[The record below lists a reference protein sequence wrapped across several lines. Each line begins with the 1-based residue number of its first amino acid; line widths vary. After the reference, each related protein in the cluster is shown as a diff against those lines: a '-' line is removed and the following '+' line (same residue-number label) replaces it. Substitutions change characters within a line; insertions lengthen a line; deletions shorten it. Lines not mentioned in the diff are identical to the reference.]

1 MEDPSAEK
9 SKRLTD
15 EKKSNKG
22 AAAIVFSLLI
32 SVSMSG
38 FALWST
44 LDIPEISSGSDGEN
58 GQTSLMKTAGLY
70 GNHGCED
77 GGVSIQVGIDKNND
91 GSLTGEEVDDIR
103 NLCHGVEGLSG
114 PMGSPGS
121 NGFDG
126 WNGTDG
132 SNGTDGLNGSNALV
146 EHQSGAVG
154 PCPDAMVLTFGV
166 DVSPQDGILSESEIN
181 SVLKLCLESLLNQ
194 RITDREAQSGN
205 TFTGICSAGTLLNGQ
220 FIVALTTASGCE
232 ISYFD
237 KNSNYVYRA
246 QDLNPT
252 GDSMP
257 GRNLGF
263 TVHND
268 RAWFDADDGTSRQV
282 WSTDGVTAWKETNY
296 SFNFSAGSEL
306 LVVDN
311 EIIIVSPNGMTTI
324 GDTDTHI
331 NGNFNNISIVFNNL
345 VYNDA
350 TGYNIGNEHFTGEIH
365 GQAIEVD
372 GNYWFMATTDSD
384 GMELHK
390 SNGVIIEKMTSTLR
404 GIPAAKFPILYYG
417 HEILF
422 DAKLGADIDTGF
434 LAYNMMTNTVDKV
447 TGNVLLP
454 GDNTKPLIHKG
465 KLWFD
470 CTTGSAGNE
479 LCTYDGVDARV
490 HFDYTPGI
498 SSSFPKHITVVE
510 DELVLIIDD
519 TTLGGV
525 LVKVDVGIS
534 LLWDPEPG
542 QQAAGLVGKIWVAED
557 ALYFMANSSSFGQ
570 EMYLYPTGALL
581 GDWIVV
587 QPRQS

>member
-1 MEDPSAEK
+1 
-9 SKRLTD
+9 
-15 EKKSNKG
+15 
-22 AAAIVFSLLI
+22 
-32 SVSMSG
+32 
-38 FALWST
+38 
-44 LDIPEISSGSDGEN
+44 
-58 GQTSLMKTAGLY
+58 
-70 GNHGCED
+70 
-77 GGVSIQVGIDKNND
+77 
-91 GSLTGEEVDDIR
+91 
-103 NLCHGVEGLSG
+103 
-114 PMGSPGS
+114 MGSPGS

-126 WNGTDG
+126 WNGTNG
-132 SNGTDGLNGSNALV
+132 SNGTDGLNGSNTLV
-146 EHQSGAVG
+146 ERLSGAVG
-154 PCPDAMVLTFGV
+154 PCPNAMILTFGV

-194 RITDREAQSGN
+194 RITDFSFDNSESFTSGCQ
-205 TFTGICSAGTLLNGQ
+205 GGVLLN
-220 FIVALTTASGCE
+220 
-232 ISYFD
+232 
-237 KNSNYVYRA
+237 NSMVIAAYGSNQCQLYGFTNYYQPILIA
-246 QDLNPT
+246 ENFE
-252 GDSMP
+252 GDMAP

-296 SFNFSAGSEL
+296 SFDFSAGSEL

-345 VYNDA
+345 VYNNA
-350 TGYNIGNEHFTGEIH
+350 TGYNIDDEHFTGEIH

-372 GNYWFMATTDSD
+372 GNYWFMATTDND

-390 SNGVIIEKMTSTLR
+390 SNGIIIEKMTSTLR

-422 DAKLGADIDTGF
+422 DAKLGADINTGF
-434 LAYNMMTNTVDKV
+434 LAYDMMTNTVDKV

-519 TTLGGV
+519 TTMGGV
-525 LVKVDVGIS
+525 LAKVDVGIS

-570 EMYLYPTGALL
+570 EMYLYPTGALI